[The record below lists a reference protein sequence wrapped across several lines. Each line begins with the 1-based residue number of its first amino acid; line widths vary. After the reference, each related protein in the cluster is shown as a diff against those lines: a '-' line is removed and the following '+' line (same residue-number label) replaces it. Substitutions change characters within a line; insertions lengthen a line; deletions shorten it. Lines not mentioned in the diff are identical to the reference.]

1 MFKTAILIILT
12 IFTLILGNVIQAKAQ
27 TVSPKPNEGSVLN
40 TRQTASAI
48 DECSQMLNKVL
59 TDFQALKQAKAD
71 VDAELE
77 TNKLLVA
84 KTEIYNAE
92 LLKAVDLL
100 VSSEKRNKG
109 FFKKLLEQLG
119 KALKVATKA
128 EHLTT
133 IAALIVIIKNL
144 R

>member
-1 MFKTAILIILT
+1 M
-12 IFTLILGNVIQAKAQ
+12 
-27 TVSPKPNEGSVLN
+27 N
-40 TRQTASAI
+40 TRQTASGI

-109 FFKKLLEQLG
+109 FFKKLLEQFG